1 MTSSSTIYSQGF
13 NFSDFLQKGV
23 DPRTGQYTC
32 MVDLYEAPIQARN
45 CPPFKL
51 SLSFHPLNTKDFGL
65 GQGWTFNLPSY
76 EHRQSNRV
84 VSLSTGE
91 SYRVTETSSAIFT
104 TDQKLKSSTLKKL
117 DANTYQITYKS
128 GQIETLSN
136 FNNRYNKTVLV
147 DLYASTGRSLSFTWS
162 AFGEIARLDKI
173 QQGSEIL
180 LEVKYGASQVEITK
194 APNTPEATTFTL
206 IQRSN
211 QLVEIRFP
219 WDGASWK
226 FNYQKFGQMVHLNN
240 VTSPTGLVEEI
251 TYKEQGHRLP
261 TGAPYQAIPYAISH
275 TSRPGNSQPP
285 ITTSYTYSDYNF
297 LAYGSSQNW
306 KDGEDNLFLTR
317 DEYQYTSNVQIQG
330 GMVTKNTYNKFHLLI
345 SSEQQKGVKQ
355 VTQKITYHAIPFAS
369 FENQPAQYQLPK
381 TVETIYKDTASQAT
395 RTETSYHVFDEWGNP
410 TQDIRPTGIRID
422 RNYYPPAGD
431 GIYCP
436 RDPHDFQR
444 YLKRETVT
452 PANAVGPTRSEHYT
466 YAQMPTAT
474 GAKASYLVVLQQK
487 QNMEGTQLLTKFDYT
502 YVNSAAARDHTRLQ
516 KQVTRLYDQ
525 YPTTQ
530 SWTYT
535 YPSSS
540 QFVQTMAT
548 TAFDNSTV
556 VEETGY
562 SLWSGLTATHKNQTG
577 ISTHFYYDSLGRSTK
592 IVHSQGT
599 SYESVERQEY
609 ISLGVNNGSSR
620 TVTDAKGVQT
630 RYITDG
636 LERLWRAEKQDDQ
649 VFRMIQENTYNAQ
662 DQLITTSDIDWLRTD
677 KIESPSEQKSIK
689 SMEYDDW
696 GKVYRVS
703 ENSGLRTL
711 TNTDPITN
719 TKVEGVEGEG
729 MTKTKLNLFGA
740 PTQIALYR
748 KDNTLYS
755 KMDYTY
761 DGLNRLL
768 KQQDNLGRVT
778 EYKPDSFDRVVET
791 TWPGARVVK
800 TQYASQ
806 TTALLPTSVK
816 LNDRKVGEQSF
827 DGLGRVTRKVIGIRT
842 TSQSYSGIS
851 PDPAQITNAK
861 GEQHN
866 LTYQLAL
873 DGALTQISSSNHT
886 DAYKYDAKTAAPLQ
900 FKGAYSTHDLQY
912 LNSGLLSRETISITG
927 GQTFSALYAYSMA
940 GKLQKYTD
948 ANGKLQETRYDAF
961 GRPQQV
967 AQGRLKVSFVYDSAS
982 RVTESRVQDEEKNTK
997 ITTKLAYDDFSRE
1010 VKRSVYSGES
1020 TLIYHLSQ
1028 TYNGVGLVA
1037 SRLQEKSSSVMRSE
1051 SFEYDVHNRLV
1062 KYQCQG
1068 SEPPADQQG
1077 NLLKS
1082 QQFVFDNYD
1091 NIVQTSTVFQDGSS
1105 NTSAS
1110 SFNTQDPT
1118 QLIQVTNTHPNYPSK
1133 AVLEYDYNGC
1143 LTRDEQGRR
1152 LQYDNMS
1159 RLTDLRDVNNN
1170 VLAQYLY
1177 DAAGNLACQKVPN
1190 QPDTRF
1196 FYRGSLIAVQK
1207 GDRLVSY
1214 LSNGSEYWGETVS
1227 QLGGSI
1233 ETHLWASNC
1242 QQSILTTLDSQN
1254 PNQIQ
1259 TQQYTPYGCSG
1270 SEAGSSFSSISFN
1283 GQWRDPVTGWY
1294 HLGNGYRIYNPQL
1307 RRFHTPDPWAP
1318 FASGEINPYV
1328 YCLGDPINRVDP
1340 NGHLS
1345 IFGINFTWKDLI
1357 MVVVGIA
1364 VSVGVGI
1371 LTGGASLAIQVG
1383 VGIAAGVVSDV
1394 ASGMLGSV
1402 ANGEQIT
1409 WRSVGLDAL
1418 GGLLGG
1424 IGGEIGGNILKQGF
1438 KSTKALPT
1446 ALKKIVGRAGSYNV
1460 TKEVAE
1466 GIASKSITAIKS
1478 GLRASARGLIPGQ
1491 ATSRGLVPL
1500 IAPDSQDENEQS
1512 QGGSSKLTASSGNDN
1527 FSTAPLGRS
1536 GPAQV
1541 GSHSFYLDRGSFVTR
1556 DVIRPLM
1563 KDGDYAAMSTSFM
1576 SNYGNVSSA
1585 GQSAVAS
1592 LLGREIRFT
1601 YGPLT
1606 NTQSEEDS

>member
-1 MTSSSTIYSQGF
+1 MSSSPTIYSQGF

-51 SLSFHPLNTKDFGL
+51 SLSFHPLNTQDIGL
-65 GQGWTFNLPSY
+65 GQGWSFNLPSY

-91 SYRVTETSSAIFT
+91 SYRVTETSSAIYT
-104 TDQKLKSSTLKKL
+104 TDQKLKSSSLKKL

-128 GQIETLSN
+128 GQIENLSN
-136 FNNRYNKTVLV
+136 FNNRYNKSVLV
-147 DLYASTGRSLSFTWS
+147 DLYASTGRSLSFVWS
-162 AFGEIARLDKI
+162 ALGETARLDKI

-180 LEVKYGASQVEITK
+180 LEVKYGATQVEITK
-194 APNTPEATTFTL
+194 APNTPEAATFTL
-206 IQRSN
+206 IQRNN
-211 QLVEIRFP
+211 QLVEIRLP

-226 FNYQKFGQMVHLNN
+226 FSYQKFGQMVHLNN
-240 VTSPTGLVEEI
+240 VTSPSGLVEEI
-251 TYKEQGHRLP
+251 SYKEQGHRLP

-275 TSRPGNSQPP
+275 IARPGNSQPT
-285 ITTSYTYSDYNF
+285 ITTFYTYSDQNF

-306 KDGEDNLFLTR
+306 RNGEDNLFLTR
-317 DEYQYTSNVQIQG
+317 DEYQYTSTVQIQG

-345 SSEQQKGVKQ
+345 TSEQQKGIKQ

-381 TVETIYKDTASQAT
+381 TVETIYKDTASQAI
-395 RTETSYHVFDEWGNP
+395 RTETSHHVFDEWGNP
-410 TQDIRPTGIRID
+410 TQDIKPTGIRID
-422 RNYYPPAGD
+422 RSYYPAA
-431 GIYCP
+431 
-436 RDPHDFQR
+436 
-444 YLKRETVT
+444 
-452 PANAVGPTRSEHYT
+452 ANAAGPIRSENYT

-474 GAKASYLVVLQQK
+474 GAKTSYLVIVQQK
-487 QNMEGTQLLTKFDYT
+487 QNLEGNKLLTKFDYT
-502 YVNSAAARDHTRLQ
+502 YVNNATARDHTRLQ
-516 KQVTRLYDQ
+516 RQVTRLFDQ
-525 YPTTQ
+525 YPTTHN
-530 SWTYT
+530 WTYT
-535 YPSSS
+535 YPSGS

-548 TAFDNSTV
+548 TAFDASTV

-562 SLWSGLTATHKNQTG
+562 SLWSGLPATHNNQTG
-577 ISTHFYYDSLGRSTK
+577 IYTHYYYDSLGRASKT
-592 IVHSQGT
+592 VHSQGT
-599 SYESVERQEY
+599 PYESAERQEY
-609 ISLGVNNGSSR
+609 IFLGVNSGSRR
-620 TVTDAKGVQT
+620 TVIDTKGVQT

-636 LERLWRAEKQDDQ
+636 LERLWRVEKQDGQ
-649 VFRMIQENTYNAQ
+649 VFRVIQENSYNAQ
-662 DQLITTSDIDWLRTD
+662 DQLIMISDIDWLRTE
-677 KIESPSEQKSIK
+677 KLESPSEQKSIK

-696 GKVYRVS
+696 GKIHRVS

-740 PTQIALYR
+740 PTQIALYH
-748 KDNTLYS
+748 KNNTLYS

-768 KQQDNLGRVT
+768 RQQDNLDRVT

-791 TWPGARVVK
+791 TWPGTRVIK

-806 TTALLPTSVK
+806 TTALLPTTVK
-816 LNDRKVGEQSF
+816 LNDRTVGEQSF
-827 DGLGRVTRKVIGIRT
+827 DGLGRITRKVVGTRT
-842 TSQSYSGIS
+842 TSQSYQGTS
-851 PDPAQITNAK
+851 PDPTQITNAK

-866 LTYQLAL
+866 LTYQSAL

-886 DAYKYDAKTAAPLQ
+886 DTYKYDAGTAAPLQ

-912 LNSGLLSRETISITG
+912 LTSGLLSRETISITG
-927 GQTFSALYAYSMA
+927 GQTFSALYTYSMA

-948 ANGKLQETRYDAF
+948 ANGKLQETHYDAF

-967 AQGRLKVSFVYDSAS
+967 VQGRLKVSFVYDSAS
-982 RVTESRVQDEEKNTK
+982 RVTESRVQDEGKNTK
-997 ITTKLAYDDFSRE
+997 ITTKLAYDDFGRE
-1010 VKRSVYSGES
+1010 IKRSVYSGES

-1028 TYNGVGLVA
+1028 TYNGIGLVA
-1037 SRLQEKSSSVMRSE
+1037 SRLQEKSSGVMRSE

-1062 KYQCQG
+1062 NYQCQG
-1068 SEPPADQQG
+1068 SEPPADQYG
-1077 NLLKS
+1077 NFLRS
-1082 QQFVFDNYD
+1082 QRFVFDNYD

-1105 NTSAS
+1105 NTYVS
-1110 SFNTQDPT
+1110 SFSTQDPT
-1118 QLIQVTNTHPNYPSK
+1118 QLIQITNTHPNYPSK

-1159 RLTDLRDVNNN
+1159 RLTDVRDNNN

-1177 DAAGNLACQKVPN
+1177 DAAGNLACQRIPN
-1190 QPDTRF
+1190 QPDTKF

-1207 GDRLVSY
+1207 GDRSVSY
-1214 LSNGSEYWGETVS
+1214 LSNGSEYWGEIIS
-1227 QLGGSI
+1227 LQGGSI

-1242 QQSILTTLDSQN
+1242 QQSVLTTLDSQN

-1270 SEAGSSFSSISFN
+1270 SGAGSSFSSISFN

-1294 HLGNGYRIYNPQL
+1294 HLGNGYRVYNPQL

-1318 FASGEINPYV
+1318 FASGETNPYV

-1340 NGHLS
+1340 SGHFSL
-1345 IFGINFTWKDLI
+1345 FGMNFTWKDLI
-1357 MVVVGIA
+1357 MVVIGIA

-1394 ASGMLGSV
+1394 ASGMIGSV
-1402 ANGEQIT
+1402 ANGEKIT

-1424 IGGEIGGNILKQGF
+1424 IGGEIGGNILKHGF
-1438 KSTKALPT
+1438 KASKALPT
-1446 ALKKIVGRAGSYNV
+1446 ALKKTVGRAGSYNI
-1460 TKEVAE
+1460 TKAAAGGV
-1466 GIASKSITAIKS
+1466 ASKSITAEKS

-1500 IAPDSQDENEQS
+1500 IAPDPQDENEQS
-1512 QGGSSKLTASSGNDN
+1512 QGGSSKLTTNNGNDN

-1541 GSHSFYLDRGSFVTR
+1541 GSQPFYLDKGSFVTR

-1563 KDGDYAAMSTSFM
+1563 KDGDDTAMSTSFM

-1606 NTQSEEDS
+1606 NIQSEEDF

>member
-1 MTSSSTIYSQGF
+1 MSSSSTVYSQGF
-13 NFSDFLQKGV
+13 NFSDILQKGV

-51 SLSFHPLNTKDFGL
+51 SLSFHPLNTQDVGL
-65 GQGWTFNLPSY
+65 GQGWRFNLPSY

-91 SYRVTETSSAIFT
+91 SYRVTETSSTLFT
-104 TDQKLKSSTLKKL
+104 TDQKLKSSTFKKL

-128 GQIETLSN
+128 GQIENLSS
-136 FNNRYNKTVLV
+136 FNNRYNKSVLV
-147 DLYASTGRSLSFTWS
+147 DLYASTGRSLSFIWS
-162 AFGEIARLDKI
+162 ALGETARLDKI

-194 APNTPEATTFTL
+194 APNTPEAATFTL
-206 IQRSN
+206 IQRNS
-211 QLVEIRFP
+211 QLVEIRLP

-226 FNYQKFGQMVHLNN
+226 FGYQKFGQMVHLNN
-240 VTSPTGLVEEI
+240 VTSPSGLVEEI
-251 TYKEQGHRLP
+251 SYKEQGHRLP
-261 TGAPYQAIPYAISH
+261 TGAPYQAIPYATSH
-275 TSRPGNSQPP
+275 TARPGNSQPP

-297 LAYGSSQNW
+297 LAYGSSQKW

-317 DEYQYTSNVQIQG
+317 DEYQYTSTVQIQG
-330 GMVTKNTYNKFHLLI
+330 GIRTKNTYNKFHLLVT
-345 SSEQQKGVKQ
+345 SEQQKGIKQ
-355 VTQKITYHAIPFAS
+355 VTQKITYHAVPFAP

-381 TVETIYKDTASQAT
+381 TVETTYRDTASQAT
-395 RTETSYHVFDEWGNP
+395 RTETSHHVFDEWGNP
-410 TQDIRPTGIRID
+410 TQDIKPTGIRID
-422 RNYYPPAGD
+422 RNYYPAAGE

-452 PANAVGPTRSEHYT
+452 PANASGPIRSENYT
-466 YAQMPTAT
+466 YAQMPTAN
-474 GAKASYLVVLQQK
+474 GARTSYLVVLQQK
-487 QNMEGTQLLTKFDYT
+487 QNMEGNKLLTKFDYT
-502 YVNSAAARDHTRLQ
+502 YVNNTAARDHTRLQ
-516 KQVTRLYDQ
+516 RQVTRLFDQ

-530 SWTYT
+530 NWTYT

-540 QFVQTMAT
+540 LFVQTVAT
-548 TAFDNSTV
+548 TAFDASTV
-556 VEETGY
+556 VEETSY

-577 ISTHFYYDSLGRSTK
+577 ISTHYYYDSLGRASKT
-592 IVHSQGT
+592 VHSQGT
-599 SYESVERQEY
+599 PYESVESQEY
-609 ISLGVNNGSSR
+609 IFLGVNNGSRR
-620 TVTDAKGVQT
+620 TVIDAKGVQT

-636 LERLWRAEKQDDQ
+636 LERLWRVEKQDGQ
-649 VFRMIQENTYNAQ
+649 VFRLIQENSYNAQ
-662 DQLITTSDIDWLRTD
+662 DQLITTSDIDWLRTE

-689 SMEYDDW
+689 LMEYDDW
-696 GKVYRVS
+696 GKAYRVS
-703 ENSGLRTL
+703 DNSGLRTL
-711 TNTDPITN
+711 TNTDPISN

-740 PTQIALYR
+740 PTQTALYH
-748 KDNTLYS
+748 KNNTLYS

-768 KQQDNLGRVT
+768 RQQDNLGRVT

-791 TWPGARVVK
+791 TWPGTRVVK

-806 TTALLPTSVK
+806 TTALLPVSVK
-816 LNDRKVGEQSF
+816 LNDRSVGEQSF
-827 DGLGRVTRKVIGIRT
+827 DGLGRVTRKVIGTRT
-842 TSQSYSGIS
+842 TSQSYQGIS
-851 PDPAQITNAK
+851 PEPSQITNAK

-866 LTYQLAL
+866 LTYQSAL
-873 DGALTQISSSNHT
+873 HNALTQISSSSHT
-886 DAYKYDAKTAAPLQ
+886 DAYKYDVQTAAPLQ

-912 LNSGLLSRETISITG
+912 LTSGLLSRETISINE
-927 GQTFSALYAYSMA
+927 GQTLSALYTYSMA

-948 ANGKLQETRYDAF
+948 ANGKLQVTQYDAF

-967 AQGRLKVSFVYDSAS
+967 AQGRLKVLFVYDSAS
-982 RVTESRVQDEEKNTK
+982 RVMESRVQDEEKNTK
-997 ITTKLAYDDFSRE
+997 ITTKLTYDDFGRE
-1010 VKRSVYSGES
+1010 IKRSVYSGES
-1020 TLIYHLSQ
+1020 ILIYHLSQ
-1028 TYNGVGLVA
+1028 TYNGIGLVA
-1037 SRLQEKSSSVMRSE
+1037 SRLQEKSGTVMRNE

-1062 KYQCQG
+1062 NYQCQG
-1068 SEPPADQQG
+1068 SEPPADQRG
-1077 NLLKS
+1077 NFLRS

-1091 NIVQTSTVFQDGSS
+1091 NIVQTSTVFQGGSS
-1105 NTSAS
+1105 NTSTS
-1110 SFNTQDPT
+1110 SFSTQDPT
-1118 QLIQVTNTHPNYPSK
+1118 QLIRVTNSHPDYPSI
-1133 AVLEYDYNGC
+1133 VLEYDYNGC

-1159 RLTDLRDVNNN
+1159 RLTDVRDVNNN

-1177 DAAGNLACQKVPN
+1177 DAAGNLACQRVPN
-1190 QPDTRF
+1190 QPDTKF

-1207 GDRLVSY
+1207 GDRSVSY
-1214 LSNGSEYWGETVS
+1214 LSNGSEYWGEIVS
-1227 QLGGSI
+1227 QQGGST

-1242 QQSILTTLDSQN
+1242 QQSVLTTLDSQN

-1259 TQQYTPYGCSG
+1259 NQQYTPYGCSG
-1270 SEAGSSFSSISFN
+1270 SEAGSSFPSISFN
-1283 GQWRDPVTGWY
+1283 GQWRDPITGWY
-1294 HLGNGYRIYNPQL
+1294 HLGNGYRVYNPQL
-1307 RRFHTPDPWAP
+1307 QRFHTPDPWAP
-1318 FASGEINPYV
+1318 FASGEINPYA

-1340 NGHLS
+1340 NGHFSL
-1345 IFGINFTWKDLI
+1345 FGMNFTWKDLI
-1357 MVVVGIA
+1357 MVVIGIT

-1383 VGIAAGVVSDV
+1383 VGLAAGVLSDV
-1394 ASGMLGSV
+1394 ASGMVGSL
-1402 ANGEQIT
+1402 AIGEKIT

-1424 IGGEIGGNILKQGF
+1424 MGGEVGGRFLKQGF
-1438 KSTKALPT
+1438 KATKALPT
-1446 ALKKIVGRAGSYNV
+1446 ALKKTVGRAGSYAV
-1460 TKEVAE
+1460 TKEAAGAV
-1466 GIASKSITAIKS
+1466 ASKSITVLKS

-1491 ATSRGLVPL
+1491 ATSRSLVPL
-1500 IAPDSQDENEQS
+1500 IAPDPQDGTEQS
-1512 QGGSSKLTASSGNDN
+1512 QGGSSKLISNSGNDDL
-1527 FSTAPLGRS
+1527 STAPLGRS

-1541 GSHSFYLDRGSFVTR
+1541 GSQSFYLDRRSSMMR
-1556 DVIRPLM
+1556 DIIRPLM
-1563 KDGDYAAMSTSFM
+1563 RDGDDIAMSTSFM

-1606 NTQSEEDS
+1606 NLQSEEDS